1 MSVEVQSMKIAS
13 CFTIL
18 FVFVAALLFLASPVF
33 AKKGESKTMHTVEI
47 RSYNLKPGTRARFHQ
62 VATEQAIPMLRRA
75 KIDVVA
81 LGPSLHDENSHFLIR
96 AFPSVE
102 ERQKQEDSF
111 YDSEEWKQGPRQA
124 ILDCIESYTTVVI
137 QVDDAGLASLR
148 KAVYAP
154 KP

>member
-1 MSVEVQSMKIAS
+1 MKSAVRLLPIIMGAM
-13 CFTIL
+13 
-18 FVFVAALLFLASPVF
+18 LLFALPIV

-62 VATEQAIPMLRRA
+62 IVTEQALPMVRRA

-81 LGPSLHDENSHFLIR
+81 NGASLHDDNSYFLIR
-96 AFPSVE
+96 AFQSLK

-111 YDSEEWKQGPRQA
+111 YNSEEWKQGPRQA

-137 QVDDAGLASLR
+137 QLDDAGLAALR
-148 KAVYAP
+148 KSAGR
-154 KP
+154 KK